1 MVRKVSL
8 VLFAVALAASSAF
21 AQGGP
26 VVTTVSTTVASMYE
40 WNGFNRVKASGLED
54 GPVVQP
60 RVSVGV
66 PNTGFNFVVGGSF
79 VVNEESELHEM
90 TYGVNV
96 VKSVSPLV
104 DAGVG
109 YNFYDNR
116 VDQVRGVAVSDVNT
130 HEVWGTVELKS
141 SIGVRP
147 GVTVKYEKPNVDTQD
162 AYVVAVGGL
171 KYAMPLSGVNVGGAG
186 VNLDWSTS
194 VVYNGG
200 VVVGGKDLS
209 SGVVVG
215 GVDVPSGVSAVQF
228 GLASAV
234 HAGRVVVTPAVNYQ
248 VTVQDAV
255 STENE
260 VWATVGVAWGF

>member
-8 VLFAVALAASSAF
+8 VLFAVALVASNAF

-40 WNGFNRVKASGLED
+40 WNGFNRVKTSGLED

-116 VDQVRGVAVSDVNT
+116 VDQVGGVAVSDVNT

-186 VNLDWSTS
+186 VNLDWSTG

-200 VVVGGKDLS
+200 VTV
-209 SGVVVG
+209 SGVEV
-215 GVDVPSGVSAVQF
+215 VPSGVSAVQF

>member
-8 VLFAVALAASSAF
+8 VMFAVALVASSAF
-21 AQGGP
+21 AQGDP

-40 WNGFNRVKASGLED
+40 WNGFNRVKTAGLED
-54 GPVVQP
+54 GGVVQP
-60 RVSVGV
+60 RVTVGV
-66 PNTGFNFVVGGSF
+66 PNTGLNVSVGGSF
-79 VVNEESELHEM
+79 VMNQDSELHEM

-116 VDQVRGVAVSDVNT
+116 VDHIGGVVVPDVNN
-130 HEVWGTVELKS
+130 HEVWGSVELKN

-171 KYAMPLSGVNVGGAG
+171 KYDMPLSGVNVGGAG
-186 VNLDWSTS
+186 VDLNWSTG
-194 VVYNGG
+194 VVYN
-200 VVVGGKDLS
+200 

-215 GVDVPSGVSAVQF
+215 GTEVVPSGVSAVQF
-228 GLASAV
+228 GVASAV
-234 HAGRVVVTPAVNYQ
+234 HAGRVVVTPSVNYQ

-255 STENE
+255 SDKNE

>member
-8 VLFAVALAASSAF
+8 VMFAVALVASSAF
-21 AQGGP
+21 AEGGP

-40 WNGFNRVKASGLED
+40 WNGFNRVKSAGLEE

-60 RVSVGV
+60 QVSVGV
-66 PNTGFNFVVGGSF
+66 PNTGFNVVVGGSY
-79 VVNEESELHEM
+79 VVNEDSELHEV
-90 TYGVNV
+90 TYGVNF
-96 VKSVSPLV
+96 VKSVSPVV

-116 VDQVRGVAVSDVNT
+116 VDQVGGVAVADVNN
-130 HEVWGTVELKS
+130 HEVWGSVELKS
-141 SIGVRP
+141 SVGVRP

-171 KYAMPLSGVNVGGAG
+171 KYAMPLSGVTVGGAG
-186 VNLDWSTS
+186 V
-194 VVYNGG
+194 
-200 VVVGGKDLS
+200 DLNWS
-209 SGVVVG
+209 SGVVYNSGITVG
-215 GVDVPSGVSAVQF
+215 GTEVVPSGVSAVQF
-228 GLASAV
+228 GVASAV

-255 STENE
+255 SADNE
-260 VWATVGVAWGF
+260 FWATVGVAWGF